1 MVKKISFG
9 QRVKELRL
17 AKEIGLREL
26 GRLVDIS
33 AMHISNLE
41 KERVMPSPELVTK
54 IAQTLDGD
62 ADELLHLAKLVDPK
76 VVDVIQD
83 NPYQA
88 PSLLRSAKN
97 LTPEQWE
104 KLQKQ
109 AEKWLSKMK
118 KVNNF

>member
-17 AKEIGLREL
+17 DKEIGLREL

-41 KERVMPSPELVTK
+41 KERVMPSSELVTK
-54 IAQTLDGD
+54 IAKTLEGD
-62 ADELLHLAKLVDPK
+62 VDELLHLARLIDPE
-76 VVDVIQD
+76 VANVIHE
-83 NPYQA
+83 NPYHV
-88 PSLLRSAKN
+88 PNLLRSAKT
-97 LTPEQWE
+97 LTAEQWE

-109 AEKWLSKMK
+109 AERMSKQNQK
-118 KVNNF
+118 GK

>member
-54 IAQTLDGD
+54 VAQTLDGD

-109 AEKWLSKMK
+109 AEKMAKQNEK
-118 KVNNF
+118 GK